1 MAVEIQ
7 VESLGDHEHL
17 VRVRE
22 GAAEAETRIRVTDGV
37 LDQPQITAAGADE
50 TRIVHETVAFLV
62 ERQPVIDIPP
72 MIDLDDLADAYGTP
86 YLDDLGRRLTA
97 R

>member
-1 MAVEIQ
+1 MGIEIQ
-7 VESLGDHEHL
+7 VEPLGDHEHL

-22 GAAEAETRIRVTDGV
+22 GAAEAETRIRVTDGI
-37 LDQPQITAAGADE
+37 LDLPQIADADE
-50 TRIVHETVAFLV
+50 TRIIHETVVFLV

-72 MIDLDDLADAYGTP
+72 MIDLDDLADAYGSP
-86 YLDDLGRRLTA
+86 YVDFLSRRLAA

>member
-7 VESLGDHEHL
+7 VEPLGDHEHL

-22 GAAEAETRIRVTDGV
+22 GATEVETRIRVTDGV
-37 LDQPQITAAGADE
+37 LDLPRITGADE
-50 TRIVHETVAFLV
+50 ATIVHETVAFLV
-62 ERQPVIDIPP
+62 ERQPVIDVPP

-86 YLDDLGRRLTA
+86 YLDDLTRRLTA

>member
-7 VESLGDHEHL
+7 VEPLGDHEHL

-37 LDQPQITAAGADE
+37 LDLPQLTGADE
-50 TRIVHETVAFLV
+50 TRIVHETMAFLV

-86 YLDDLGRRLTA
+86 YLDDLSRRLTA
-97 R
+97 P

>member
-7 VESLGDHEHL
+7 VEPLGDHEHL

-37 LDQPQITAAGADE
+37 LGLPQITGADE
-50 TRIVHETVAFLV
+50 TRIVHETMAFLV

-86 YLDDLGRRLTA
+86 YLDDLGRRLTTP
-97 R
+97 

>member
-1 MAVEIQ
+1 MGVEIQ
-7 VESLGDHEHL
+7 VEPLGDHEHL

-22 GAAEAETRIRVTDGV
+22 GVVEAETRIRVTDGV
-37 LDQPQITAAGADE
+37 LDQPQVTGADE

-72 MIDLDDLADAYGTP
+72 MIDLDDLTDAYGAP
-86 YLDDLGRRLTA
+86 YLEDLGRRLAA

>member
-1 MAVEIQ
+1 MGVEIR
-7 VESLGDHEHL
+7 VEPLGDHEHL

-22 GAAEAETRIRVTDGV
+22 GAAEAETRIRATDGV
-37 LDQPQITAAGADE
+37 LDLPQITGADE

-72 MIDLDDLADAYGTP
+72 MIDLDDLADAYGSP
-86 YLDDLGRRLTA
+86 YVDFLSDRLSA

>member
-7 VESLGDHEHL
+7 VEPLGDHKHL

-37 LDQPQITAAGADE
+37 LDQPQITGADE

-86 YLDDLGRRLTA
+86 YLEDLGRRLTA